1 MTQVEEYPRPATW
14 KDVVRVSEL
23 LTQHNVDFFLVGGYA
38 LAAHQLVR
46 NTLDIDIA
54 VSPTVDNSK
63 RWIFALSHLPEE
75 ATKELIGEEDPFEG
89 DYLHAIR
96 INDEF
101 TIDIMPS
108 VAGISFEELKKHVQ
122 LKEIHGAKIPVLD
135 LYGLLQTKKTMRPK
149 DQADAVVIESAIK
162 ELAASQNQSEE
173 ENLLIHTASNYIE
186 ELSKN
191 ENPRRVPRSVIRQ
204 LVEASN
210 KYTRIHGEKDVD
222 KVLKQHF
229 GPIFKKIKHAIQQEQ
244 DMGL

>member
-1 MTQVEEYPRPATW
+1 MTQEEGYTRPATW

-75 ATKELIGEEDPFEG
+75 ATKELIGEEDPFAG

-108 VAGISFEELKKHVQ
+108 VAGIPFEELKKHVQ
-122 LKEIHGAKIPVLD
+122 VKEIHGVNIPVLD

-162 ELAASQNQSEE
+162 ELAASQNQSQEE
-173 ENLLIHTASNYIE
+173 VHLIYTASNYIE

-191 ENPRRVPRSVIRQ
+191 ENPRRVPRRVVRE
-204 LVEASN
+204 LVEAAS
-210 KYTRIHGEKDVD
+210 KYTRTHGEKETEN
-222 KVLKQHF
+222 VLKQHF
-229 GPIFKKIKHAIQQEQ
+229 GPIFKKIKHAIQLEQ
-244 DMGL
+244 DRGL